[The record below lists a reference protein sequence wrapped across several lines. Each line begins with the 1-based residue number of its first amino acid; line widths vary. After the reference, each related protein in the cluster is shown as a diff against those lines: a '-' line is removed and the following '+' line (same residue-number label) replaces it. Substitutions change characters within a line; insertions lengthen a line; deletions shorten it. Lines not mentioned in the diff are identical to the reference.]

1 MTSFP
6 LKIAALSL
14 FKIITR
20 IKRKK
25 NVVKVSWHFISGDT
39 VLSLSLQLERD
50 FVLGLG
56 LFCQEY
62 CYTEDRYIGVVFHT
76 FWFKS

>member
-14 FKIITR
+14 FKMITR

-50 FVLGLG
+50 FALGLG
-56 LFCQEY
+56 LSCQEY
-62 CYTEDRYIGVVFHT
+62 CYTEDRHIGVVFHT
-76 FWFKS
+76 FCFKS